1 VLRARGPAS
10 PDPSSAC
17 LLDIRRHSYLGPRR
31 KGEAT
36 AAIDY
41 FLKLDGISGESKD
54 SKHKGEIE
62 VLSFTFGEA
71 QSGSSGSGG
80 GAGAGKV
87 QMTDFSFTARTTK
100 ASPQL
105 FLHCAQGKHI
115 KQAIL
120 TVRKAGGSQQ
130 EYLIIKL
137 NDVLVSS
144 YALGSGVGESEGEP
158 HDAFA
163 LNFVKLSYD
172 YKPQKADGSL
182 DAPVHAGWDLSKN
195 VKI

>member
-1 VLRARGPAS
+1 M
-10 PDPSSAC
+10 
-17 LLDIRRHSYLGPRR
+17 
-31 KGEAT
+31 

-62 VLSFTFGEA
+62 VLSFSFGET
-71 QSGSSGSGG
+71 QSGSGAGG
-80 GAGAGKV
+80 GGGAGKV
-87 QMTDFSFTARTTK
+87 QMSDFSFTARISK

-115 KQAIL
+115 KQAFL
-120 TVRKAGGSQQ
+120 TARKAGGSQQ
-130 EYLIIKL
+130 EYLKIKL

-144 YALGSGVGESEGEP
+144 YALGGSEAEVEP
-158 HDAFA
+158 HDVFS
-163 LNFVKLSYD
+163 LKFVKISYD
-172 YKPQKADGSL
+172 YAPQKADGSL
-182 DAPVHAGWDLSKN
+182 DAPIHAGWDLLKN

>member
-1 VLRARGPAS
+1 M
-10 PDPSSAC
+10 
-17 LLDIRRHSYLGPRR
+17 
-31 KGEAT
+31 

-62 VLSFTFGEA
+62 VLSFSFGET
-71 QSGSSGSGG
+71 QSRPSGTGGGG
-80 GAGAGKV
+80 GAGKV
-87 QMTDFSFTARTTK
+87 KMSEFSFTARTTK

-105 FLHCAQGKHI
+105 FLSCAQGKHL
-115 KQAIL
+115 KEAVL

-137 NDVLVSS
+137 NDVLVSA
-144 YALGSGVGESEGEP
+144 YALGSVEGESEP
-158 HDAFA
+158 HDAFS
-163 LNFVKLSYD
+163 LNFIKLSYD

-182 DAPVHAGWDLSKN
+182 DAPVHAGWDLSRN
-195 VKI
+195 MKI

>member
-1 VLRARGPAS
+1 M
-10 PDPSSAC
+10 
-17 LLDIRRHSYLGPRR
+17 
-31 KGEAT
+31 

-62 VLSFTFGEA
+62 VLSFSFGET
-71 QSGSSGSGG
+71 QSRPSGTGGGGGSG
-80 GAGAGKV
+80 KV
-87 QMTDFSFTARTTK
+87 KMSEFSFTARTTK

-105 FLHCAQGKHI
+105 FLSCAQGKHL
-115 KQAIL
+115 KEAVL

-137 NDVLVSS
+137 NDVLVSA
-144 YALGSGVGESEGEP
+144 YALGSAEGESEP
-158 HDAFA
+158 HDAFS
-163 LNFVKLSYD
+163 LNFIKLSYD

>member
-1 VLRARGPAS
+1 M
-10 PDPSSAC
+10 
-17 LLDIRRHSYLGPRR
+17 
-31 KGEAT
+31 

-62 VLSFTFGEA
+62 VLSFSFGET
-71 QSGSSGSGG
+71 QSRPSGTGGGG
-80 GAGAGKV
+80 GAGKV
-87 QMTDFSFTARTTK
+87 KMSEFSFTARTTK

-105 FLHCAQGKHI
+105 FLSCAQGKHL
-115 KQAIL
+115 KEAVL

-137 NDVLVSS
+137 NDVLVSA
-144 YALGSGVGESEGEP
+144 YALGCAEGESEP
-158 HDAFA
+158 HDAFS
-163 LNFVKLSYD
+163 LNFIKLSYD

>member
-1 VLRARGPAS
+1 M
-10 PDPSSAC
+10 
-17 LLDIRRHSYLGPRR
+17 
-31 KGEAT
+31 

-62 VLSFTFGEA
+62 VLSFSFGET
-71 QSGSSGSGG
+71 QSRPSGAGG
-80 GAGAGKV
+80 GSGAGKV

-105 FLHCAQGKHI
+105 FLSCALGKHL
-115 KQAIL
+115 KEAIL

-137 NDVLVSS
+137 NDVLVSA
-144 YALGSGVGESEGEP
+144 YALGSAEGESEP
-158 HDAFA
+158 HDAFS

-182 DAPVHAGWDLSKN
+182 DAPVHAGWDLTKN

>member
-1 VLRARGPAS
+1 M
-10 PDPSSAC
+10 
-17 LLDIRRHSYLGPRR
+17 
-31 KGEAT
+31 

-62 VLSFTFGEA
+62 VLSFSFGET
-71 QSGSSGSGG
+71 QSGGSGTG
-80 GAGAGKV
+80 GGGGAGKV
-87 QMTDFSFTARTTK
+87 QMSDFSFTARISK

-115 KQAIL
+115 KQAFL
-120 TVRKAGGSQQ
+120 TARKAGGSQQ
-130 EYLIIKL
+130 EYLKIKL

-144 YALGSGVGESEGEP
+144 YALGGSEPEVEP
-158 HDAFA
+158 HDVFS
-163 LNFVKLSYD
+163 LKFVKISYD
-172 YKPQKADGSL
+172 YAPQKADGSL
-182 DAPVHAGWDLSKN
+182 DAPIHAGWDLTKN

>member
-1 VLRARGPAS
+1 M
-10 PDPSSAC
+10 
-17 LLDIRRHSYLGPRR
+17 
-31 KGEAT
+31 

-62 VLSFTFGEA
+62 VLSFSFGET
-71 QSGSSGSGG
+71 QSRPSGTGG
-80 GAGAGKV
+80 GVGAGKV
-87 QMTDFSFTARTTK
+87 KMSEFSFTARTSK

-105 FLHCAQGKHI
+105 FLSCAQGKHL
-115 KQAIL
+115 KEAIL

-137 NDVLVSS
+137 NDVLVSA
-144 YALGSGVGESEGEP
+144 YALGSAEGESEP
-158 HDAFA
+158 HDAFS
-163 LNFVKLSYD
+163 LNFIKLSYD

>member
-1 VLRARGPAS
+1 M
-10 PDPSSAC
+10 
-17 LLDIRRHSYLGPRR
+17 
-31 KGEAT
+31 

-62 VLSFTFGEA
+62 VLSFSVGENH
-71 QSGSSGSGG
+71 SGSGAG
-80 GAGAGKV
+80 GGGGAGKV
-87 QMTDFSFTARTTK
+87 QMSDFSFTARISK

-115 KQAIL
+115 KQAFL
-120 TVRKAGGSQQ
+120 TARKAGGSQQ
-130 EYLIIKL
+130 EYLKIKL

-144 YALGSGVGESEGEP
+144 YALGGSEAEVEP
-158 HDAFA
+158 HDVFS
-163 LNFVKLSYD
+163 LKFVKISYD
-172 YKPQKADGSL
+172 YAPQKADGSL
-182 DAPVHAGWDLSKN
+182 DAPIHAGWDLLKN

>member
-1 VLRARGPAS
+1 M
-10 PDPSSAC
+10 
-17 LLDIRRHSYLGPRR
+17 
-31 KGEAT
+31 

-62 VLSFTFGEA
+62 VLSFTFGET
-71 QSGSSGSGG
+71 QSGSSHVGSGG
-80 GAGAGKV
+80 GAGKV
-87 QMTDFSFTARTTK
+87 QMSDFSFTARTTK

-105 FLHCAQGKHI
+105 FLSCAQGKHL
-115 KQAIL
+115 KEAIL

-137 NDVLVSS
+137 NDVLVSA
-144 YALGSGVGESEGEP
+144 YALGSGEGESEP
-158 HDAFA
+158 HDAFS

-182 DAPVHAGWDLSKN
+182 DAPVHAGWDTLKN

>member
-1 VLRARGPAS
+1 M
-10 PDPSSAC
+10 
-17 LLDIRRHSYLGPRR
+17 
-31 KGEAT
+31 

-41 FLKLDGISGESKD
+41 VLKLEGISGESKD

-62 VLSFTFGEA
+62 VLSFSFGET
-71 QSGSSGSGG
+71 QSRPSGTGAGG
-80 GAGAGKV
+80 GAGKV
-87 QMTDFSFTARTTK
+87 KMSEFSFTARTTK

-105 FLHCAQGKHI
+105 FLSCAQGKHL
-115 KQAIL
+115 KEAIL

-137 NDVLVSS
+137 NDVLVSAYS
-144 YALGSGVGESEGEP
+144 LGSGEGESGP
-158 HDAFA
+158 HDAFS

-195 VKI
+195 MKI

>member
-1 VLRARGPAS
+1 M
-10 PDPSSAC
+10 
-17 LLDIRRHSYLGPRR
+17 
-31 KGEAT
+31 

-62 VLSFTFGEA
+62 VLSFSFGET
-71 QSGSSGSGG
+71 QSRPSGTGG

-87 QMTDFSFTARTTK
+87 QMSDFSFTARTTK

-105 FLHCAQGKHI
+105 FLSCAQGTHLTE
-115 KQAIL
+115 AIL

-137 NDVLVSS
+137 NDVLVSA
-144 YALGSGVGESEGEP
+144 YALGSGEGESEP
-158 HDAFA
+158 HDAFS

>member
-1 VLRARGPAS
+1 V
-10 PDPSSAC
+10 
-17 LLDIRRHSYLGPRR
+17 
-31 KGEAT
+31 

-41 FLKLDGISGESKD
+41 FLKLDGISGESRD

-62 VLSFTFGEA
+62 VLSFSFGETHPGGA
-71 QSGSSGSGG
+71 GFGG
-80 GAGAGKV
+80 GGGAGKV
-87 QMTDFSFTARTTK
+87 QMSDFSFTARTSK

-105 FLHCAQGKHI
+105 FLSCAQGKHL

-137 NDVLVSS
+137 NDVLVSAYS
-144 YALGSGVGESEGEP
+144 LGSGDAESEP
-158 HDAFA
+158 HDAFS